1 MVTNGNCLVKHRVTS
16 LAARLFWLHS
26 LIIVSVAPC
35 VADSALQDW
44 MTPSEMDSM
53 GLHSLSQAQQSALAE
68 WIKIKIEDIESAT
81 VQAGG
86 PTNAQGQTPK
96 TDDVIKAR
104 IVGQVTKWSGDARFK
119 LNNSQVWAQRG
130 SERGSAKLSSPEVII
145 EKNFLGFYVMTLIPS
160 GQKIRVKRVE

>member
-1 MVTNGNCLVKHRVTS
+1 
-16 LAARLFWLHS
+16 
-26 LIIVSVAPC
+26 
-35 VADSALQDW
+35 
-44 MTPSEMDSM
+44 MDSM
-53 GLHSLSQAQQSALAE
+53 GLDSLSQAQQSALAE

-119 LNNSQVWAQRG
+119 LNNNQVWAQRG

-145 EKNFLGFYVMTLIPS
+145 EKNFLGFHVMTLVPS